1 MLWEEIKSVLQD
13 YFAEKDKEEIDNPIT
28 PLVRLQGSSIETSIS
43 THNQSQTVPTTNVD
57 FQKEKNKYNDIR
69 GSVGIEV
76 FYTLKPIS
84 EEVFIT
90 GSYTDRYGRNHYEEG
105 IASDKLILTI
115 PIGISYPVTNNLFIG
130 YKCGISVYSYSFTV
144 DYAKYSAPYAGL
156 SNRSDFG
163 FYIKDRMFSIKTFV
177 SYTFCFFPELYDDFA
192 IGVSLCIPYF
202 EVGFA
207 LDRFKIPSI
216 FFTLQYS

>member
-43 THNQSQTVPTTNVD
+43 TQNQSQTVPTTNVD

-115 PIGISYPVTNNLFIG
+115 PIGISYPVTNIFSSDISVAFQFIVIRLLFIMLN
-130 YKCGISVYSYSFTV
+130 IQHLLQVSVT
-144 DYAKYSAPYAGL
+144 GL
-156 SNRSDFG
+156 TLV
-163 FYIKDRMFSIKTFV
+163 SI
-177 SYTFCFFPELYDDFA
+177 
-192 IGVSLCIPYF
+192 
-202 EVGFA
+202 
-207 LDRFKIPSI
+207 
-216 FFTLQYS
+216 